1 MKRFGSL
8 KAGLLAVLLL
18 AIAVQVHAADPD
30 TLYVRHIEGGVEL
43 AEAGSSQ
50 WMEAAVNT
58 PLIEGDTI
66 RTATTGRA
74 ELFVKD
80 GSLVRIGKGSTMK
93 IIAVEE
99 KGLQVK
105 LERGMAYVV
114 AKGSNDVPIFFD
126 TPSAAIDMTSPAT
139 ARVDAYD
146 GGISEVS
153 VYKGEVYA
161 ARQNGRMPV
170 RAGER
175 LLIKADGSTPVL
187 GGLRA
192 GDEWLRWNDDR
203 DRAASG
209 DYVAGESHTYLPDE
223 LRTYSS
229 DFDANGQWV
238 YTPEYKYVWVPTVIT
253 VSTWSPYRFGRW
265 VWIRGSYVWV
275 GYEPW
280 GWAPYH
286 YGRWTH
292 HRTAGW
298 CWVPPARG
306 HVRWEPA
313 QVAWVHSSRQVGWV
327 PLAPGET
334 YDRRKAPVIHQTN
347 VYNVYNNVTVEKS
360 VSTARTAYRNAGV
373 ANAVV
378 TMERDTLLRQKDVR
392 VNVAK
397 TGSVPLKKVSLPAN
411 VVPARVGN
419 AQAQPVVREKTPAPT
434 RATGAPARGV
444 ASPAVTSSPQPRVS
458 TAPAP
463 VMTRGNQANQ
473 TSTAPSLNTRID
485 NARTTNVRPS
495 PVQSAPSTPVTE
507 RKISGNQQQT
517 KAPDMRTTGGG
528 AGISRATG
536 PQAPAVQRGTA
547 PTSNPRGEVSVKPL
561 EQRINDNRS
570 SNGLKAAGPAS
581 AAPATVRPQLP
592 QTGAGSTPATPQ
604 AAVPQGNRAVV
615 NPSTVSTRPV
625 QGVDRPAQP
634 ARPITRTAPAGNNAA
649 TVNTPANVPV
659 QNRPAAVAATGAQ
672 PAVRSP
678 APPRQAAQRNEQK
691 PAAVHKE
698 SPQQP
703 RAPVH
708 EKAAAPSVSPA
719 PAPATAPVTAPQP
732 GAATQKD
739 RGADPEAS
747 RPARDREKGPQF
759 QQSSSAKK
767 N

>member
-1 MKRFGSL
+1 MKRFGFVK
-8 KAGLLAVLLL
+8 KAGLLAGLLL
-18 AIAVQVHAADPD
+18 AIAVQAHAADPD

-209 DYVAGESHTYLPDE
+209 NYVAGESYTYLPDE

-229 DFDANGQWV
+229 DFDANGEWV
-238 YTPEYKYVWVPTVIT
+238 YTPEYNYVWVPTVIT

-373 ANAVV
+373 TNAVV
-378 TMERDTLLRQKDVR
+378 TMERDTLLRQKAVR

-397 TGSVPLKKVSLPAN
+397 TGSVPLRKVSLPAN
-411 VVPARVGN
+411 VVPARIGR
-419 AQAQPVVREKTPAPT
+419 AHAQPAVREKTPAPI
-434 RATGAPARGV
+434 RAAGAPARGIT
-444 ASPAVTSSPQPRVS
+444 SPAVTSSSQPKVS
-458 TAPAP
+458 TIPAPAT
-463 VMTRGNQANQ
+463 TRGNPANQ
-473 TSTAPSLNTRID
+473 PSTVPSLNTRID
-485 NARTTNVRPS
+485 NARTTNVQPS
-495 PVQSAPSTPVTE
+495 PGQGAPGTPVTE

-517 KAPDMRTTGGG
+517 TAPGMRTTGG
-528 AGISRATG
+528 AGISRAPG
-536 PQAPAVQRGTA
+536 PQVPAVQRGTTPA
-547 PTSNPRGEVSVKPL
+547 SNARGETSVKPL
-561 EQRINDNRS
+561 EQRINDNRPS
-570 SNGLKAAGPAS
+570 GGPKAAGPVS
-581 AAPATVRPQLP
+581 PTPSTVRPQLQ
-592 QTGAGSTPATPQ
+592 QTGTRSAPAAPQ

-615 NPSTVSTRPV
+615 NPSTVSTRPI
-625 QGVDRPAQP
+625 QGIERPAQP
-634 ARPITRTAPAGNNAA
+634 ARPINQASPARNNAA
-649 TVNTPANVPV
+649 TVKTPAGIPA
-659 QNRPAAVAATGAQ
+659 QNKPAAVTATQ
-672 PAVRSP
+672 TRPAVRSP
-678 APPRQAAQRNEQK
+678 EPPRQAAPRNEQK
-691 PAAVHKE
+691 PVAVHKE
-698 SPQQP
+698 NPQQP
-703 RAPVH
+703 QAVKPGPVR
-708 EKAAAPSVSPA
+708 EKATTPSASP
-719 PAPATAPVTAPQP
+719 APVTAPQP
-732 GAATQKD
+732 GAVIKKD
-739 RGADPEAS
+739 RGGDPQTPK
-747 RPARDREKGPQF
+747 PARDKEKGPQF
-759 QQSSSAKK
+759 QHSSSAKK